1 MKSVFKTNYDSKYF
15 SISKVKMT
23 SKLCWFKSINC
34 KALTLKKSSLSAKI
48 VGAIGGHLTIIVA
61 FDSLFI
67 KAGYSL
73 I

>member
-1 MKSVFKTNYDSKYF
+1 
-15 SISKVKMT
+15 MT

-34 KALTLKKSSLSAKI
+34 KALTLKKFSLSAKI
-48 VGAIGGHLTIIVA
+48 VGAIGGHLTIILA
-61 FDSLFI
+61 FDSHFI